1 MPSFPPPAMMARAK
15 YTNGSGKQ
23 WTTSPFRKR
32 TEVRKPLL
40 ACLLGIILSLG
51 AGGAFADNDTLETAG
66 DVGLVA
72 LPVAAAGMTVLNR
85 DREGTRQLG
94 MALLS
99 TAAVTG
105 GLKLAVREKAP
116 NGDDHA
122 FPSGHT
128 SIAFAGASFLQRRY
142 GWGYGAPAYLA
153 AAFVGY
159 SRVETDHHRFHDVL
173 AGAAIGIVSNVIF
186 TTPYG
191 DVSAAPILGHGS
203 IGAVFRVS
211 FP

>member
-1 MPSFPPPAMMARAK
+1 MPYPPRHRK
-15 YTNGSGKQ
+15 YGMK
-23 WTTSPFRKR
+23 F
-32 TEVRKPLL
+32 LL
-40 ACLLGIILSLG
+40 ACILGITLTLG
-51 AGGAFADNDTLETAG
+51 PGGAYADNDTLETAG
-66 DVGLVA
+66 DIGLFA
-72 LPVAAAGMTVLNR
+72 LPAAAAGVTALHK
-85 DREGTRQLG
+85 DREGAGQLG
-94 MALLS
+94 KALLS
-99 TAAVTG
+99 TAVVTG
-105 GLKLAVREKAP
+105 GLKLTIREKAP

-142 GWGYGAPAYLA
+142 GWAYGGPAYLA

-159 SRVETDHHRFHDVL
+159 SRVETDHHRVHDVL
-173 AGAAIGIVSNVIF
+173 AGAAIGILSNVIF

-191 DVSAAPILGHGS
+191 AVSAAPILGHGS

>member
-1 MPSFPPPAMMARAK
+1 MDDIPSR
-15 YTNGSGKQ
+15 
-23 WTTSPFRKR
+23 RR
-32 TEVRKPLL
+32 TDVMKPLL

-51 AGGAFADNDTLETAG
+51 TGGAYADNDTLETAG
-66 DVGLVA
+66 DVGLVV
-72 LPVAAAGMTVLNR
+72 LPAAAAGITVLNR
-85 DREGTRQLG
+85 DWEGTRQLG

-105 GLKLAVREKAP
+105 GLKLAVREEAP

-173 AGAAIGIVSNVIF
+173 AGAAIGIVSNLIF

-203 IGAVFRVS
+203 IGAVFRIS

>member
-1 MPSFPPPAMMARAK
+1 
-15 YTNGSGKQ
+15 
-23 WTTSPFRKR
+23 
-32 TEVRKPLL
+32 VRKSLL
-40 ACLLGIILSLG
+40 SCLLGIILSLG
-51 AGGAFADNDTLETAG
+51 TGGAFADNDTLETAG

-72 LPVAAAGMTVLNR
+72 LPAAAAAMTVLNR
-85 DREGTRQLG
+85 DWEGTRQLG

-105 GLKLAVREKAP
+105 GLKLVVNEKAP

-191 DVSAAPILGHGS
+191 DVSAAPILGHRS

>member
-1 MPSFPPPAMMARAK
+1 MM
-15 YTNGSGKQ
+15 
-23 WTTSPFRKR
+23 
-32 TEVRKPLL
+32 KPLL
-40 ACLLGIILSLG
+40 ACLLLGIILSLG
-51 AGGAFADNDTLETAG
+51 AGGAFADNATLETAG

-72 LPVAAAGMTVLNR
+72 LPAVAAGMTVLNS
-85 DREGTRQLG
+85 DWEGTRQLG

-105 GLKLAVREKAP
+105 GLKLAIHEKAP

-173 AGAAIGIVSNVIF
+173 AGAAIGIVSNLIF
-186 TTPYG
+186 TTSFG
-191 DVSAAPILGHGS
+191 EVSATPLVGRGY
-203 IGAVFRVS
+203 IGVAVRV
-211 FP
+211 PLP

>member
-1 MPSFPPPAMMARAK
+1 M
-15 YTNGSGKQ
+15 
-23 WTTSPFRKR
+23 
-32 TEVRKPLL
+32 RKPLL
-40 ACLLGIILSLG
+40 ACLLGILLSLG
-51 AGGAFADNDTLETAG
+51 AGGAFADNDTIETAG

-72 LPVAAAGMTVLNR
+72 LPAAALGMTVLKR
-85 DREGTRQLG
+85 DSEGTRQLG

-105 GLKLAVREKAP
+105 GLKLTIREKAP

-173 AGAAIGIVSNVIF
+173 AGAAIGIVSNLIF
-186 TTPYG
+186 TTPFG
-191 DVSAAPILGHGS
+191 EVSAAPLVGRGYV
-203 IGAVFRVS
+203 GAAVRV
-211 FP
+211 PLP

>member
-1 MPSFPPPAMMARAK
+1 M
-15 YTNGSGKQ
+15 
-23 WTTSPFRKR
+23 
-32 TEVRKPLL
+32 RKPLL
-40 ACLLGIILSLG
+40 ACFLGIILSLG
-51 AGGAFADNDTLETAG
+51 AGGAFADNDTIETAG

-72 LPVAAAGMTVLNR
+72 LPAAAAAMTVLNR
-85 DREGTRQLG
+85 DWEGTRQLG

-105 GLKLAVREKAP
+105 GLKLTVNEKAP

-159 SRVETDHHRFHDVL
+159 SRVETDHHRVHDVL
-173 AGAAIGIVSNVIF
+173 AGAAIGIVSNLIF
-186 TTPYG
+186 TTSFG
-191 DVSAAPILGHGS
+191 EVSAAPMVGRGYVGVL
-203 IGAVFRVS
+203 VRV
-211 FP
+211 PIP

>member
-1 MPSFPPPAMMARAK
+1 MIARAK
-15 YTNGSGKQ
+15 YPKGSGR
-23 WTTSPFRKR
+23 TGGRHSPFRKR
-32 TEVRKPLL
+32 TDVSKRLL
-40 ACLLGIILSLG
+40 ACLLGIILFLG

-72 LPVAAAGMTVLNR
+72 LPAAAAAMTVLNK
-85 DREGTRQLG
+85 DWEGTRQLG
-94 MALLS
+94 KVLLS

-105 GLKLAVREKAP
+105 GLKLAVNEKAP

-191 DVSAAPILGHGS
+191 DVSAAPILGHRS

>member
-1 MPSFPPPAMMARAK
+1 M
-15 YTNGSGKQ
+15 
-23 WTTSPFRKR
+23 
-32 TEVRKPLL
+32 RKPLL

-51 AGGAFADNDTLETAG
+51 AGGAFADNDTIETAG

-72 LPVAAAGMTVLNR
+72 LPAAAAAMTVLNR
-85 DREGTRQLG
+85 DWEGTRQLG
-94 MALLS
+94 KALLS

-105 GLKLAVREKAP
+105 GLKLTVNEKAP

-159 SRVETDHHRFHDVL
+159 SRVETDHHRVHDVL
-173 AGAAIGIVSNVIF
+173 AGAAIGIVSNLIF
-186 TTPYG
+186 TTSFG
-191 DVSAAPILGHGS
+191 EVSAAPLVGRGYV
-203 IGAVFRVS
+203 GVLVRV
-211 FP
+211 PIP